1 MGRVPLIEFLSLDA
15 PMVLVEITSIK
26 GSSPRDSGTIMLVS
40 KDELWGTI
48 GGGQLEYL
56 AIDEARRMLFTG
68 SEAELM
74 DVPLGPEIGQC
85 CGGRCAISLHSVDAY
100 LKQILIEKA
109 KRETESQPEIYI
121 FGSGHV
127 GKALAEALTL
137 LPVQVTVIESRA
149 QELIGLS
156 EKAKAVLNVVPESV
170 GPSIPKGSAVV
181 ILTHDH
187 AQDFLIGAECLKRN
201 DLAYVG
207 MIGSDTKR
215 ATFFSFLK
223 REGYALEAT
232 QRLTMPIGDKALT
245 DKRPEMIAAM
255 VVPQLLLSLQAFEQ
269 KSDDQA
275 ELLSNQKLISGA

>member
-1 MGRVPLIEFLSLDA
+1 MGSVLLIEFLAQDA

-26 GSSPRDSGTIMLVS
+26 GSSPRDSGTFMLVS
-40 KDELWGTI
+40 KDQLWGTI

-56 AIDEARRMLFTG
+56 AIDEARRMLKTG
-68 SEAELM
+68 SELELM

-85 CGGRCAISLHSVDAY
+85 CGGRCAISLHAVDGY
-100 LKQILIEKA
+100 LKQSLIEKA
-109 KRETESQPEIYI
+109 KREQESQPEIYI

-137 LPVQVTVIESRA
+137 LPLKVTVIESRA
-149 QELIGLS
+149 QELVGLTD
-156 EKAKAVLNVVPESV
+156 KAKSMLNVMPESV
-170 GPSIPKGSAVV
+170 VSSLPAGSAVV

-187 AQDFLIGAECLKRN
+187 AQDFLIGAECLKRT

-215 ATFFSFLK
+215 ATFLSFLK
-223 REGYALEAT
+223 REGFAGSAAS
-232 QRLTMPIGDKALT
+232 RLTMPIGDKRLN

-255 VVPQLLLSLQAFEQ
+255 VVPQILLALQNFAQ
-269 KSDDQA
+269 AIAKSPLEAASQHA
-275 ELLSNQKLISGA
+275 